1 MLTIMNRSTSN
12 LNDPHSHVTSSIE
25 NNTLS
30 RQKSKQMV
38 EDINRSFIK
47 TTEARI
53 ANGHLIFNPSN
64 TVIPFEKTAPLPDF
78 RRQAPLSSMFLPSI

>member
-1 MLTIMNRSTSN
+1 MNRSTTS
-12 LNDPHSHVTSSIE
+12 LSDPHSNMTSSIE

-30 RQKSKQMV
+30 RQKSKQMM
-38 EDINRSFIK
+38 EDINRSFNK
-47 TTEARI
+47 TTETRI

-78 RRQAPLSSMFLPSI
+78 RRQAPLSSTFLPSM